1 MIVDLDAADPTLPKH
16 FERSIS
22 IPHAE
27 PLLPVLSA

>member
-16 FERSIS
+16 VERSNS

-27 PLLPVLSA
+27 PVLVALSA